1 MTKTSHFLATA
12 IFSTMATISTG
23 CGHDHSTADAKD
35 ERVKITGRVVYEK
48 HTRHHGENEINE
60 TMAKWSYPGVSISTN
75 FKGSWIKMSA
85 KEDCGFFMVELD
97 GEKRK
102 KIEIKR
108 DTTANIGNQVLLA
121 DSLDKNIEHSIKIV
135 YCDEG
140 HELQPEFYGF
150 ETDGELIKPEDSKK
164 KTKFYFIGNSIT
176 CGYGVDGD
184 RSQTFNYATEDFTK
198 TFAYLISEKYNAEYI
213 VFAKSG
219 YGMYRNYGDV
229 KEGSSVNMS
238 TLYDYTLFTDTT
250 YKWDHS
256 SVNADVV
263 FLNLGTNDTSEDNYD
278 LQKFRAA
285 AKKFVARVR
294 ETNPQSKLVL
304 VTGPMMHDKA
314 LSDVMMTLDEIAF
327 EMVKSGDDKVFRFN
341 FTPDDGK
348 FGWGT
353 DWHPSAEKQND
364 MTKELLEFMEKHK
377 IVE

>member
-1 MTKTSHFLATA
+1 MIKLSHFLTTA
-12 IFSTMATISTG
+12 ILTSMAILSTG
-23 CGHDHSTADAKD
+23 CSQSNSTNSSNKTFDAND
-35 ERVKITGRVVYEK
+35 EHISISGRVVN
-48 HTRHHGENEINE
+48 ENGK
-60 TMAKWSYPGVSISTN
+60 AQWSYPGVKISTR
-75 FKGSWIKMSA
+75 FKGSKITMMA
-85 KEDCGFFMVELD
+85 KPNCGYFWVEGD
-97 GEKRK
+97 GIERR
-102 KIEIKR
+102 KIEIPE
-108 DTTANIGNQVLLA
+108 TGEVVLA
-121 DSLDKNIEHSIKIV
+121 DSLDKNVERNIKLV

-150 ETDGELIKPEDSKK
+150 ATDGELVKSDASEK

-198 TFAYLISEKYNAEYI
+198 TFAYQISEKYNAEYI

-229 KEGSSVNMS
+229 KEGSAVNMS

-263 FLNLGTNDTSEDNYD
+263 FINLGTNDTSLDNYD

-314 LSDVMMTLDEIAF
+314 LADVMMTLDEIAF

>member
-1 MTKTSHFLATA
+1 MTKTSHFLTTA
-12 IFSTMATISTG
+12 IFSTMAFLSTG
-23 CGHDHSTADAKD
+23 CSQTNTSKTFDANND
-35 ERVKITGRVVYEK
+35 GISISGRVVN
-48 HTRHHGENEINE
+48 ENGK
-60 TMAKWSYPGVSISTN
+60 ARWSYPGVKISTR
-75 FKGSWIKMSA
+75 FKGSKITMMA
-85 KEDCGFFMVELD
+85 KPNCGYFWVEGD
-97 GEKRK
+97 GIERK
-102 KIEIKR
+102 KIEISESGE
-108 DTTANIGNQVLLA
+108 IVLA
-121 DSLDKNIEHSIKIV
+121 DSLDKNIERDIKLV

-150 ETDGELIKPEDSKK
+150 KTDGELIKPEVSEK

-198 TFAYLISEKYNAEYI
+198 TFAYQISEKYNADYI